1 MLKIYG
7 FHSMN
12 NGAGKYRIWEPLA
25 AIKEQGLAEVDR
37 ENDQPDSLSV
47 LRAEAIFD
55 WADIVFCQ
63 PAAQLWIAAMMLAAR
78 DEKGK
83 KLVVDLD
90 DNVWAVHPMNI
101 GPVNGKLTSLK
112 SHFCGKWDDFW
123 ELIGPLSKEE
133 ARKYRDRID
142 GTLVKNDKGIHFL
155 RNKADDMK
163 LAVEFIIK
171 EADAVTTTN
180 EVLAN
185 VIRQHTDK
193 PVFVLPNCL
202 DLRKWRKPKLADDI
216 WIGWCGSVSHYPDL
230 EPLMPV
236 FDRLMAKYP
245 NLHVQIMGSSFGYLF
260 PPKKGTKKLPVAG
273 YGPEGD
279 MWTADFNDSGER
291 WPGRMRFDKPVPVQ
305 EFENWICSNWQS
317 HIAIAPLE
325 VNDFNDSKSELKW
338 LEYTA
343 MGIPV
348 VASDFGPYKRAM
360 FDRANGLLCRNAE
373 DWECALEGLIES
385 PRSRRSLADMAYSGD
400 MGLKE
405 NYNIGERVKDW
416 MEVFECVVSSQ
427 VEVASLEAT

>member
-1 MLKIYG
+1 MLKVYG

-25 AIKEQGLAEVDR
+25 AIKEQCLAEVDR
-37 ENDQPDSLSV
+37 EDDQPSSISIE
-47 LRAEAIFD
+47 RAAAIFE
-55 WADIVFCQ
+55 WADVVFCQ
-63 PAAQLWIAAMMLAAR
+63 PASQLWVVSILLAAR
-78 DEKGK
+78 DEKKK

-112 SHFCGKWDDFW
+112 SYFCGQWNDFW
-123 ELIGPLSKEE
+123 QLEPIPREKAKEY
-133 ARKYRDRID
+133 KDRID
-142 GTLVKNDKGIHFL
+142 GTLVKNEKNEIFFL
-155 RNKADDMK
+155 KNKCPDMK
-163 LAVEFIIK
+163 LAVEFLIK

-230 EPLMPV
+230 KPLMPV
-236 FDRLMAKYP
+236 FDRLMEKYP
-245 NLHVQIMGSSFGYLF
+245 NLHVQIMGSSFDYLF
-260 PPKKGTKKLPVAG
+260 PPKKGAKCFPVAG
-273 YGPEGD
+273 YGPEDG
-279 MWTADFNDSGER
+279 MFTADYRDSGER
-291 WPGRMRFDKPVPVQ
+291 WPGRMRFDPPVPVQ
-305 EFENWICSNWQS
+305 KFEEWMCSNWQS

-325 VNDFNDSKSELKW
+325 HNDFNDSKSELKW

-343 MGIPV
+343 MGVPV
-348 VASDFGPYKRAM
+348 VASRFGPYKRAM
-360 FDRANGLLCRNAE
+360 DGDEAFTVYENWQAGL
-373 DWECALEGLIES
+373 ECLIEN
-385 PRSRRSLADMAYSGD
+385 PEVRRLLLDNATEKLHREYDINKRA
-400 MGLKE
+400 
-405 NYNIGERVKDW
+405 KDW

-427 VEVASLEAT
+427 ADAASLAIT